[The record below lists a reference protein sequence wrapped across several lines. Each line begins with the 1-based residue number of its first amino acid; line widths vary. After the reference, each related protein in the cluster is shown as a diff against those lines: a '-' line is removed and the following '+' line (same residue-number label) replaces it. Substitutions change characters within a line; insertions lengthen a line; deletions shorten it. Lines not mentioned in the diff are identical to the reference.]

1 MHQAERHGR
10 WAGTG
15 RPDQRRGTTRCPRT
29 PRRGQTARPR
39 RRRLHRPW

>member
-15 RPDQRRGTTRCPRT
+15 RPDQRRGTTR
-29 PRRGQTARPR
+29 RGQTARPR